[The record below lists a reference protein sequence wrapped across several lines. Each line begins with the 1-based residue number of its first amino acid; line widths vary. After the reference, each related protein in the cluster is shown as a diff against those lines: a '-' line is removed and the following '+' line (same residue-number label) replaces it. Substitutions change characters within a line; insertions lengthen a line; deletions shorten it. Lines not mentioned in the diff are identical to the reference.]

1 MLEPADSNTAEGMS
15 MLMPVGSDEVVAIR
29 PPVDVQETV
38 IGFAD
43 VEKLQFDEEPDGKT
57 KPPRSNKVS
66 ASFMQER
73 PPAKPTLALFH
84 TVREN
89 VRESPA

>member
-15 MLMPVGSDEVVAIR
+15 MLMPVGSDEVVATR
-29 PPVDVQETV
+29 PPVDMHDTV

-43 VEKLQFDEEPDGKT
+43 VEKLQFNEEPEANT
-57 KPPRSNKVS
+57 KPSLSNKVS
-66 ASFMQER
+66 ASFMQESS
-73 PPAKPTLALFH
+73 PENATLALFQ

-89 VRESPA
+89 VSASPA